1 MIWIGEHRWSNN
13 NKTSHIFLYIGN
25 WWTHGLKLQF
35 SGNALAFQLHF
46 AEETEQYILYALRA
60 TWSNVD
66 NISKNL
72 KSVTM
77 PIIPNAKA
85 FYVSPSHIN
94 VYFFFYKCS
103 GSQALSRILLAG
115 RNWCSCL
122 LQMLVN
128 ILYWSWGS
136 GSWAGWLC
144 MMSYSLHWWP
154 RGRTRAPWNKSVQT
168 AFMCSRGGAEKQGP
182 PNGGIAA
189 RQPRVLSKRWVLCTA
204 AD

>member
-1 MIWIGEHRWSNN
+1 
-13 NKTSHIFLYIGN
+13 
-25 WWTHGLKLQF
+25 
-35 SGNALAFQLHF
+35 
-46 AEETEQYILYALRA
+46 
-60 TWSNVD
+60 
-66 NISKNL
+66 
-72 KSVTM
+72 M
-77 PIIPNAKA
+77 PIILNAKA

-154 RGRTRAPWNKSVQT
+154 HGRTRAPWNKSVQT

-189 RQPRVLSKRWVLCTA
+189 GQLEFCLRGECFAQQQIRNAREGRTSCGDTSL
-204 AD
+204 